1 MLRILLYAYFLVGLL
16 NLWAEHRQSEFLVF
30 ATKPCLL
37 ALLSLWFYLR
47 MRPLKGPFPRF
58 ILSGLLFSIAGD
70 SLLMLVGYG
79 PKDERFFLMGLGA
92 FLLAQLSYMAGF
104 VRYPGSE
111 MVFLSTFEGS
121 SVWTRPE
128 TTASIRTQDS
138 LNAVANYYQEV
149 IRTSGWQV
157 IQSRRTG
164 EAALFMAESGYRN
177 LLTVIIRPELYED
190 DKGSRDGQQDEVRS
204 APGADLP
211 EPSTEVAGPTRIKL
225 YLKQSNSD

>member
-1 MLRILLYAYFLVGLL
+1 MLSLMA
-16 NLWAEHRQSEFLVF
+16 
-30 ATKPCLL
+30 L
-37 ALLSLWFYLR
+37 ALVANQCKDGNNEIRTGNIRIVEGGQEF
-47 MRPLKGPFPRF
+47 PLEIPPEF
-58 ILSGLLFSIAGD
+58 
-70 SLLMLVGYG
+70 
-79 PKDERFFLMGLGA
+79 
-92 FLLAQLSYMAGF
+92 
-104 VRYPGSE
+104 RYPGSE